1 MAIRDRIVGA
11 GRSALRAADSYLAS
25 VSPDTGDSPVLDVDL
40 DEPLVRGETGNTTSG
55 SGDATPIK
63 NGSKPAQFEL
73 PSPTSDDPRAL
84 YWDPFSVVEQLGYKD
99 KPTAMTYNT
108 LRTIMWRVPIIRAII
123 QTRVNQVAAFAI
135 PQRNRFD
142 PGFRVK
148 LRDPAQRATR
158 AARKFE
164 SELEAMIM
172 QSGVRSDARYR
183 DNFEQFLRK
192 FVLDSLSLD
201 QACAEIL
208 YGRNGKPAEWY
219 AVDAA
224 TIRLAD
230 MRKLSPDLDPAAIKT
245 VQVYDNVIIN
255 EFRAD
260 EMMFCIRNPR
270 TDTRSYGYGTSEIE
284 MLMSTVTSILY
295 AWNYNQNFFQQGSV
309 AKGFLNI
316 RGNMPERQLKQFRR
330 QWYQQLASVANAWRT
345 PILSAEKGVDW
356 HNMQSC
362 LAGDTLIWTA
372 DRGAV
377 GVAEYLAG
385 ASRKQARVWTGVRW
399 SDADV
404 FKTDE
409 PKILCHTTLRDGTVI
424 DSSPDHRFRVVD
436 EAGRLAWRAQCEL
449 QVGDY
454 VLLNKKSYETGTVLR
469 LPSGQAMGED
479 LAEVLGWATG
489 DGSFD
494 FGGSGSGGLNRVR
507 LFYHPKHE
515 GAILERHLAVLES
528 YGVPARRDTYRITDE
543 RAARIRETCG
553 WKNVEQVYPF
563 IRIDSVKFAEWLQSL
578 GVTSSHLGKKI
589 PAALFMAAPPIR
601 AAFLRGLF
609 SADGANHAKRNPILS
624 ARQASIRRGVRDL
637 LHTLGIRCCAGQGKF
652 VTHPTTK
659 VVTEG
664 QSYLKVKDRDR
675 FFACVGFV
683 PEQEHKQPS
692 PVPTRNGLSD
702 TVPPSVFLPVCAAI
716 RDADKRAGRTLLSC
730 GERKI
735 LCELQGGRSGCS
747 LQRLRTFADK
757 AGVPLPNWLDEYNLE
772 PVVGLEN
779 TGILVD
785 MYDLTLHDDAHQFVA
800 NGIITHNS
808 NRDMEFSA
816 WMDFLIKVA
825 CFAPETKVVMGDG
838 THKEI
843 CAVAPGDLVRT
854 HAGRVRAV
862 KNVQTKRHVG
872 DMIRIRAS
880 GREVLATPEHPF
892 EIVASRIDGHM
903 RREFDDPR
911 FERADAIVPGNDFLV
926 VPKPKPLPETCT
938 RIDLG
943 AYVDPEVDNVL
954 ETTIKPKANRST
966 EIPRFIEL
974 TDANAF
980 ALGLYLAEGCGCRSR
995 SGVSFSFHRD
1005 ETEYVAAAQTFFGQ
1019 FGLASSV
1026 VDLAPKLG
1034 VQVLAHSISLAR
1046 AVHNLFG
1053 DKALNKRIPME
1064 ILNGPMSARRAFVSG
1079 FLAGDGCVWESK
1091 IRDSRTMT
1099 ANLVSTSAAAAE
1111 AVQGMLLEQG
1121 IYAGRYRSGTSSRR
1135 SSPLWQVVVG
1145 GVELKKLSG
1154 WLTGPKGDKLRALL
1168 AERDGQTRRA
1178 VYETVTRFYVP
1189 VAEVSREPYDGMVF
1203 NLEVEEDHTYQVENF
1218 SVHNCSVFAMDPIEV
1233 NFKYGSSNARSM
1245 FDTGNKSKTT
1255 ESKDRG
1261 LRPLLRFIS
1270 RELDRYIVHPI
1281 DEDFTLEF
1289 VGLDSS
1295 TPKELA
1301 DLNTQ
1306 RVRSMFT
1313 IDEIRIENDLPPL
1326 PEGSGEVILDS
1337 NWLAYRRELLAREQ
1351 QKRQQ
1356 AEAVAAAAASATS
1369 LTDAALGGGMPG
1381 AQVVPGSGAVIDTP
1395 PQQAGATAIAAKPAA
1410 SGHAPG
1416 AIPGRGGGAGESAEP
1431 QGPDKDQIAELEGLL
1446 NPSHT
1451 SSMTKSTSETIEII
1465 DL

>member
-25 VSPDTGDSPVLDVDL
+25 VSPDAGDSPVLDVDL

-164 SELEAMIM
+164 AELEAMIM

-356 HNMQSC
+356 HNMQS
-362 LAGDTLIWTA
+362 
-372 DRGAV
+372 
-377 GVAEYLAG
+377 
-385 ASRKQARVWTGVRW
+385 
-399 SDADV
+399 
-404 FKTDE
+404 
-409 PKILCHTTLRDGTVI
+409 
-424 DSSPDHRFRVVD
+424 
-436 EAGRLAWRAQCEL
+436 
-449 QVGDY
+449 
-454 VLLNKKSYETGTVLR
+454 
-469 LPSGQAMGED
+469 
-479 LAEVLGWATG
+479 
-489 DGSFD
+489 
-494 FGGSGSGGLNRVR
+494 
-507 LFYHPKHE
+507 
-515 GAILERHLAVLES
+515 
-528 YGVPARRDTYRITDE
+528 
-543 RAARIRETCG
+543 
-553 WKNVEQVYPF
+553 
-563 IRIDSVKFAEWLQSL
+563 
-578 GVTSSHLGKKI
+578 
-589 PAALFMAAPPIR
+589 
-601 AAFLRGLF
+601 
-609 SADGANHAKRNPILS
+609 
-624 ARQASIRRGVRDL
+624 
-637 LHTLGIRCCAGQGKF
+637 
-652 VTHPTTK
+652 
-659 VVTEG
+659 
-664 QSYLKVKDRDR
+664 
-675 FFACVGFV
+675 
-683 PEQEHKQPS
+683 
-692 PVPTRNGLSD
+692 
-702 TVPPSVFLPVCAAI
+702 
-716 RDADKRAGRTLLSC
+716 
-730 GERKI
+730 
-735 LCELQGGRSGCS
+735 
-747 LQRLRTFADK
+747 
-757 AGVPLPNWLDEYNLE
+757 
-772 PVVGLEN
+772 
-779 TGILVD
+779 
-785 MYDLTLHDDAHQFVA
+785 
-800 NGIITHNS
+800 S

-825 CFAPETKVVMGDG
+825 CFAPTTKVVMGDG

-854 HAGRVRAV
+854 HAGRLRPV
-862 KNVQTKRHVG
+862 KNVQSRPYAG
-872 DMIRIRAS
+872 EMIRVRAS

-892 EIVASRIDGHM
+892 EIVSSRVDGHM
-903 RREFDDPR
+903 RREFEDPR
-911 FERADAIVPGNDFLV
+911 YERADAIVPGNDFLV
-926 VPKPKPLPETCT
+926 VPKPVPLAVTCA

-943 AYVDPEVDNVL
+943 AYVDPEMDDVL
-954 ETTIKPKANRST
+954 DTSIKPKANRST
-966 EIPRFIEL
+966 AIPRFIDLSDE
-974 TDANAF
+974 NAF

-1005 ETEYVAAAQTFFGQ
+1005 ETEYVAAARAFFARL
-1019 FGLASSV
+1019 GLESSV

-1034 VQVLAHSISLAR
+1034 VKVLAHSISLAR
-1046 AVHNLFG
+1046 AVHGLFG
-1053 DKALNKRIPME
+1053 HKALNKRIPAE
-1064 ILNGPMSARRAFVSG
+1064 IRNGPLSARRAFISG
-1079 FLAGDGCVWESK
+1079 FLAGDGCVWEAR

-1099 ANLVSTSAAAAE
+1099 ANIASTSDAAAE

-1121 IYAGRYRSGTSSRR
+1121 IYAGRYRSSARTKRNSV
-1135 SSPLWQVVVG
+1135 LWQVVVG
-1145 GVELKKLSG
+1145 GSELKKLSQ
-1154 WLTGPKGDKLRALL
+1154 WLSGPKGDKLRALI
-1168 AERDGQTRRA
+1168 AARDGYTRRA
-1178 VYETVTRFYVP
+1178 VYETSTRFYVP
-1189 VAEVSREPYDGMVF
+1189 VTEVSREPYDGMVF

-1218 SVHNCSVFAMDPIEV
+1218 AVHNCSVFAMDPIEV

-1270 RELDRYIVHPI
+1270 RELDRYIIHPI

-1381 AQVVPGSGAVIDTP
+1381 AQVVPGGGAVIDTP

-1446 NPSHT
+1446 NPSRT